1 MIWIQNNIGW
11 ILVVSGIL
19 TCAALLQAVAP
30 RFGMMNLFGEE
41 VIPSSALLIIRSWG
55 AMIFVSGLLLIYAAY
70 HSEQRLP
77 ILFYSITVKLG
88 IAGLVFAGG
97 ARYRKRQVFKI
108 ASADFVMALLF
119 VWYLIA
125 AGVKPAS

>member
-1 MIWIQNNIGW
+1 MIWIENNIGW

-19 TCAALLQAVAP
+19 TSVALLQAVAP

-55 AMIFVSGLLLIYAAY
+55 AMIFVSGLSLIYAAN

-97 ARYRKRQVFKI
+97 ARYRKRQIFKI
-108 ASADFVMALLF
+108 AAADFVMALLF

-125 AGVKPAS
+125 AGRK

>member
-1 MIWIQNNIGW
+1 MTWIVHNIDW

-19 TCAALLQAVAP
+19 TCGALVQAVAP
-30 RFGMMNLFGEE
+30 RFGMKTLFGEE
-41 VIPSSALLIIRSWG
+41 VQDSPALLIIRSWG

-70 HSEQRLP
+70 HSDQRLP
-77 ILFYSITVKLG
+77 ILFYSITVKFG

-97 ARYRKRQVFKI
+97 ARYRTRQIFKI
-108 ASADFVMALLF
+108 AVADFVMALLF

-125 AGVKPAS
+125 AV

>member
-1 MIWIQNNIGW
+1 MIWIENNIGW

-19 TCAALLQAVAP
+19 TSVALLQAVAP

-55 AMIFVSGLLLIYAAY
+55 AMIFVSGLSLIYAAN

-97 ARYRKRQVFKI
+97 ARYRKRQIFKI
-108 ASADFVMALLF
+108 AAADFVMALLF

-125 AGVKPAS
+125 AGEK